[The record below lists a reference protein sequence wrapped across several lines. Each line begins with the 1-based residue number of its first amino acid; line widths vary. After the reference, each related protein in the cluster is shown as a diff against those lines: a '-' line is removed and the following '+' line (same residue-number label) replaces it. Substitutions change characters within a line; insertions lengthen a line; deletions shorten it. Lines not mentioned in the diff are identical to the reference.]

1 MTCAESALIRADPR
15 RKGDM
20 SSDSKNARTRDA
32 KATARAKAAALLE
45 RQRRRERR
53 NRLLVW
59 TGAGIAVVL
68 VGGVITGVVV
78 ANANT
83 NSAPQAAAA
92 LHTSAPT
99 TASGA
104 DSPPPWKA
112 PADPSVRAKAAGLSM
127 LSAEG
132 TVEHIHS
139 HLSVTADGKAV
150 TVPALLGIDEANASI
165 SPLHTHD
172 ESGIVHVESPVKTTF
187 TLGQVFTE
195 WDVALAAGR
204 IGSYSAASG
213 DTMTTFVDGKQ
224 FAGDPAA
231 IRLADHEDIDIV
243 VTKAG
248 EKATAPAAFTW
259 PAGY

>member
-1 MTCAESALIRADPR
+1 
-15 RKGDM
+15 M

-32 KATARAKAAALLE
+32 KAAARAKAAALLE
-45 RQRRRERR
+45 QQRRRERR
-53 NRLLVW
+53 NRLLIW
-59 TGAGIAVVL
+59 TGVGVAVVL
-68 VGGVITGVVV
+68 IGGVITGVIV
-78 ANANT
+78 ANSNSNGKAN
-83 NSAPQAAAA
+83 AAA
-92 LHTSAPT
+92 LPSSAPT
-99 TASGA
+99 TATGA

-112 PADPSVRAKAAGLSM
+112 PADPAARAKDAGLAM

-139 HLSVTADGKAV
+139 HLTVSVDGTGV

-172 ESGIVHVESPVKTTF
+172 QSGIVHVESPVKTTF
-187 TLGQVFTE
+187 TLAQVFTE
-195 WDVALAAGR
+195 WDVALAPGR
-204 IGSYSAASG
+204 IGPYSPASG
-213 DTMTTFVDGKQ
+213 DTVTTFVDGKQ

-231 IRLADHEDIDIV
+231 ITLADHEDIDIV
-243 VTKAG
+243 VTKSG

>member
-1 MTCAESALIRADPR
+1 
-15 RKGDM
+15 M
-20 SSDSKNARTRDA
+20 SPESKNARTREA
-32 KATARAKAAALLE
+32 KAAARAKAAALLQE
-45 RQRRRERR
+45 QRRRERR
-53 NRLLVW
+53 KRVLIW
-59 TGAGIAVVL
+59 TGVGVGVVL
-68 VGGVITGVVV
+68 VGGVITGVIV
-78 ANANT
+78 ANSTPNGAAN
-83 NSAPQAAAA
+83 AAAVPS
-92 LHTSAPT
+92 SAPT

-104 DSPPPWKA
+104 DSAPPWKA
-112 PADPSVRAKAAGLSM
+112 PADPSARAKAAGLTM

-139 HLSVTADGKAV
+139 HLTVTVDGKHV

-195 WDVALAAGR
+195 WDVALGADR

-213 DTMTTFVDGKQ
+213 DTVTTFVDGKA
-224 FAGDPAA
+224 FAGDPAS
-231 IRLADHEDIDIV
+231 ITLADHEDIDIV

-248 EKATAPAAFTW
+248 ATATAPAAFTW

>member
-1 MTCAESALIRADPR
+1 
-15 RKGDM
+15 M
-20 SSDSKNARTRDA
+20 SSESKNDRTREA
-32 KATARAKAAALLE
+32 KSAARAKAAAMLE
-45 RQRRRERR
+45 QQRRRERR
-53 NRLLVW
+53 KSLLTWVAV
-59 TGAGIAVVL
+59 GVGVVL

-78 ANANT
+78 ANSNT
-83 NSAPQAAAA
+83 TGKAAAA
-92 LHTSAPT
+92 VPSSAPT
-99 TASGA
+99 TASGV
-104 DSPPPWKA
+104 DSAPPWNA
-112 PADPSVRAKAAGLSM
+112 PADPSARAKAAGLTM

-139 HLSVTADGKAV
+139 HLTVAVDGKAV

-172 ESGIVHVESPVKTTF
+172 TSGIVHIESPVKATF

-195 WDVALAAGR
+195 WDVALAAGK

-213 DTMTTFVDGKQ
+213 DTVTTFVDGKPVT
-224 FAGDPAA
+224 GDPAA
-231 IRLADHEDIDIV
+231 ITLANHEDIDIV

-248 EKATAPAAFTW
+248 ETATAPAAFTW